1 MRNVHDK
8 SYHECT
14 VLTLLEETLT
24 VRAKPSS
31 RKSGRQS
38 TLFSNMVGAKNTEIN
53 IKDVNSPKTLIHP

>member
-14 VLTLLEETLT
+14 VPTLLEETLT

-53 IKDVNSPKTLIHP
+53 IKDVNSLKTLIHP